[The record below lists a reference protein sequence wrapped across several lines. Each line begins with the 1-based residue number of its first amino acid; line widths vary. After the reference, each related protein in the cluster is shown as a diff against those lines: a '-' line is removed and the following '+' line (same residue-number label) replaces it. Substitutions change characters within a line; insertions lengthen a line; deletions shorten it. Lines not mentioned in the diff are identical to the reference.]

1 MGGWLSHPADRKRL
15 ASPLVS
21 GSAAE
26 SGDARLA
33 VLVGEGYLE
42 VGALVVVLDAGLTG
56 PAVERTGAR
65 AWDDM
70 AEPAFRH
77 GLEAAML
84 DDEFSFAAV
93 VGAAGDPLGGNVRT
107 AAFFGARAQEHRS
120 RRAGDPGGERL
131 RERQQAEPACIFESG
146 YLARYG
152 SVDLEASYQS
162 CHCAILPRRLPYGR
176 EVMLAVVLAVASAI
190 GFGASDYA
198 AGLAT
203 RVTNVYQVALTAQVA
218 SLILTGLITPW
229 VSPFHLT
236 QSGAWWGAVAGVAG
250 DVGAVT
256 LYLGFRHAA
265 FSVASTLSAVGSAAL
280 SVVAGLAFGERPK
293 VLALAG
299 IALALP
305 AIAAVS
311 ASPSGTPP

>member
-1 MGGWLSHPADRKRL
+1 
-15 ASPLVS
+15 
-21 GSAAE
+21 
-26 SGDARLA
+26 
-33 VLVGEGYLE
+33 
-42 VGALVVVLDAGLTG
+42 
-56 PAVERTGAR
+56 
-65 AWDDM
+65 
-70 AEPAFRH
+70 
-77 GLEAAML
+77 
-84 DDEFSFAAV
+84 
-93 VGAAGDPLGGNVRT
+93 
-107 AAFFGARAQEHRS
+107 
-120 RRAGDPGGERL
+120 
-131 RERQQAEPACIFESG
+131 
-146 YLARYG
+146 
-152 SVDLEASYQS
+152 
-162 CHCAILPRRLPYGR
+162 
-176 EVMLAVVLAVASAI
+176 MLAVVLAVASAI

-203 RVTNVYQVALTAQVA
+203 RVTSVYQVTLTAQVA

-305 AIAAVS
+305 AIAGIS
-311 ASPSGTPP
+311 ASPGEKAETADADRDDGADDTVTGAGRAYTGRHVAGVSYGLIAGAAFALYFVGLNRAGSASGLWPVVIGQVAATLVLLVVARIVGQLGLPGQGSLGLSLVTGTVGTAGAVLFFVGSHHGLLAVTAVIVSLYPAITILLARAALGERLSRTRVAGLMLAGASVALIAVAGA